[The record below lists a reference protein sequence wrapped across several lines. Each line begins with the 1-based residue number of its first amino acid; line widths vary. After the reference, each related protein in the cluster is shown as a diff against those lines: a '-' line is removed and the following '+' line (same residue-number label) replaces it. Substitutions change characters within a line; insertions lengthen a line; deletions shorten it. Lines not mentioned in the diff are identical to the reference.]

1 MKHLLLPLVLHFFII
16 SINAQTTYSW
26 PTETKYKKHY
36 SPFLL
41 KIASKQL
48 EKDFQIRLW
57 FNNGGLSRTSITTLL
72 LITNSGKKW
81 TATHFTF
88 TKSGRGADSS
98 IKTTQMEILTT
109 NLDSLYKQLLRDS
122 LLTLN
127 SEKIGAILDS
137 KGIYSYNWHH
147 NPCPVYSIEI
157 ITPTKQLMLNYP
169 CPKSF
174 YKEFKIEEFERPNKI
189 VTALLSLI
197 GRSPC

>member
-1 MKHLLLPLVLHFFII
+1 MHFFII
-16 SINAQTTYSW
+16 SINAQTTSSW
-26 PTETKYKKHY
+26 PTETRYKKHY
-36 SPFLL
+36 YPFLS

-57 FNNGGLSRTSITTLL
+57 FNNGGLSKTSITTLL
-72 LITNSGKKW
+72 LITCIGKKW

-88 TKSGRGADSS
+88 TKPARGSDTS
-98 IKTTQMEILTT
+98 IKTTQMEILTAS
-109 NLDSLYKQLLRDS
+109 LDSLYNQLLRDS

-127 SEKIGAILDS
+127 SEKIGTILDS
-137 KGIYSYNWHH
+137 KGIYSYNWHD

-174 YKEFKIEEFERPNKI
+174 YDELKIEEFEKPNKI